1 MSIEIETTKLEREN
15 LEAHVD
21 LCAQRYQIL
30 EARLNTIETKVES
43 IHADITKGN
52 QSMSKVI
59 ISSTGT
65 IVAGLL
71 GLIATL
77 IIKF

>member
-1 MSIEIETTKLEREN
+1 MSIETTKLEREN

-30 EARLNTIETKVES
+30 EARLSTIEAKVES
-43 IHADITKGN
+43 IHKDIMKGN

-59 ISSTGT
+59 ISSATT
-65 IVAGLL
+65 VVAGLL

-77 IIKF
+77 ILKF

>member
-1 MSIEIETTKLEREN
+1 MSIETTNLEREN

-30 EARLNTIETKVES
+30 EYRLGVIEAKVEN
-43 IHADITKGN
+43 IHQDIQKSN
-52 QSMSKVI
+52 KSMSNVI
-59 ISSTGT
+59 ISSAATV
-65 IVAGLL
+65 VAGLL

-77 IIKF
+77 ILKF

>member
-1 MSIEIETTKLEREN
+1 MSIGTTKLEREN

-30 EARLNTIETKVES
+30 EARLSTIEVKVES
-43 IHADITKGN
+43 IHADINKGN

-59 ISSTGT
+59 VSSAAT
-65 IVAGLL
+65 ILAGLL

>member
-1 MSIEIETTKLEREN
+1 MSIETTKLEREN

-30 EARLNTIETKVES
+30 EGRLNSIETKVES
-43 IHADITKGN
+43 IHKDIMAGN
-52 QSMSKVI
+52 KSMSAVI
-59 ISSTGT
+59 ITSAGT
-65 IVAGLL
+65 VVASLF

-77 IIKF
+77 ILKF

>member
-1 MSIEIETTKLEREN
+1 MSIETTNLEREN

-30 EARLNTIETKVES
+30 EYRLGIIEAKVEN
-43 IHADITKGN
+43 IHQDIQKSN
-52 QSMSKVI
+52 KSMSNVV
-59 ISSTGT
+59 ISSAATV
-65 IVAGLL
+65 VAGLL

-77 IIKF
+77 ILKF

>member
-1 MSIEIETTKLEREN
+1 MSISTTKIEREN

-30 EARLNTIETKVES
+30 EARLTTIEAKVES
-43 IHADITKGN
+43 IHADIMKGN

-59 ISSTGT
+59 ISSAATV
-65 IVAGLL
+65 VAGLL

-77 IIKF
+77 ILKF

>member
-1 MSIEIETTKLEREN
+1 MSSIKTTNLEREN

-43 IHADITKGN
+43 IHADMQKGN

-59 ISSTGT
+59 ISSAGT

-71 GLIATL
+71 GLIVTL
-77 IIKF
+77 MLKF

>member
-1 MSIEIETTKLEREN
+1 MSIETTNLERSN

-30 EARLNTIETKVES
+30 ESRLATIEAKVEN
-43 IHADITKGN
+43 IHSDITKSN
-52 QSMSKVI
+52 RSMGAVV
-59 ISSTGT
+59 ISSAAT
-65 IVAGLL
+65 VFAGLL

-77 IIKF
+77 VIKF

>member
-1 MSIEIETTKLEREN
+1 MSIETTNLEREN

-30 EARLNTIETKVES
+30 EGRLSVIEAKVES
-43 IHADITKGN
+43 IHQDITKGN
-52 QSMSKVI
+52 SSMSNVI
-59 ISSTGT
+59 ISSAAT

-71 GLIATL
+71 GLIATIL
-77 IIKF
+77 LKF

>member
-1 MSIEIETTKLEREN
+1 MSISTTKIEREN

-30 EARLNTIETKVES
+30 EARLSTIETKVEN
-43 IHADITKGN
+43 IHTDMQKGN
-52 QSMSKVI
+52 RSMSKVI

-65 IVAGLL
+65 ILAGLL
-71 GLIATL
+71 GLIVTL

>member
-1 MSIEIETTKLEREN
+1 MSITRLEREN

-21 LCAQRYQIL
+21 LCAERYKQL
-30 EARLNTIETKVES
+30 DYRLRTIETKVEN
-43 IHADITKGN
+43 IHEDITKANTG
-52 QSMSKVI
+52 MVKVI
-59 ISSTGT
+59 ITSAGT
-65 IVAGLL
+65 IVASLL

>member
-1 MSIEIETTKLEREN
+1 MSISTTKIEREN

-30 EARLNTIETKVES
+30 EARLSTIEAKVES

-59 ISSTGT
+59 ISSAGT
-65 IVAGLL
+65 ILAGLL

>member
-1 MSIEIETTKLEREN
+1 MSSIKTTNLEREN

-43 IHADITKGN
+43 IHADMQRGN
-52 QSMSKVI
+52 QSISKVI
-59 ISSTGT
+59 ISSAGT

-71 GLIATL
+71 GLIVTL
-77 IIKF
+77 LLKF

>member
-1 MSIEIETTKLEREN
+1 MSISTTKIEREN

-30 EARLNTIETKVES
+30 EARLNTIEAKVES
-43 IHADITKGN
+43 IHADINKGN

-59 ISSTGT
+59 ISSAGT

-71 GLIATL
+71 GLIVTL
-77 IIKF
+77 LIKF

>member
-1 MSIEIETTKLEREN
+1 MNIKTTNLEREN

-21 LCAQRYQIL
+21 LCAERYGHL
-30 EARLNTIETKVES
+30 EARLGAIEEKVEE
-43 IHADITKGN
+43 IHKDITNAN

-59 ISSTGT
+59 IGAATT

-71 GLIATL
+71 SLVLTIL
-77 IIKF
+77 MKF

>member
-1 MSIEIETTKLEREN
+1 MSISTTKIEREN

-30 EARLNTIETKVES
+30 EARLNTIEAKVES
-43 IHADITKGN
+43 IHADINKGN

-59 ISSTGT
+59 ISSAGT
-65 IVAGLL
+65 ILAGLL

>member
-1 MSIEIETTKLEREN
+1 MSIETTKLEREN

-30 EARLNTIETKVES
+30 EARLTTIEAKVEN
-43 IHADITKGN
+43 IHQDIMKGN

-59 ISSTGT
+59 ISSATT
-65 IVAGLL
+65 VVAGLL

-77 IIKF
+77 ILKF

>member
-1 MSIEIETTKLEREN
+1 MSIETTKLEREN

-30 EARLNTIETKVES
+30 ESRLATIEAKVES
-43 IHADITKGN
+43 IHNDINKGN
-52 QSMSKVI
+52 RSMSAVI
-59 ISSTGT
+59 ITSASTV
-65 IVAGLL
+65 VAGLL

-77 IIKF
+77 VIKF

>member
-1 MSIEIETTKLEREN
+1 MSSIKTTNLEREN

-43 IHADITKGN
+43 IHADMQRGN

-59 ISSTGT
+59 ISSAGT

-71 GLIATL
+71 GLIVTL
-77 IIKF
+77 LLKF

>member
-1 MSIEIETTKLEREN
+1 MSISTTKIEREN

-21 LCAQRYQIL
+21 LCAQRYQNL
-30 EARLNTIETKVES
+30 EARLTTIEAKVES
-43 IHADITKGN
+43 IHADINKGN
-52 QSMSKVI
+52 QSMNKVI
-59 ISSTGT
+59 ISSAGT
-65 IVAGLL
+65 ILAGLL

>member
-1 MSIEIETTKLEREN
+1 MSIKPTDLEREN

-30 EARLNTIETKVES
+30 EYRLGIIEAKVES
-43 IHADITKGN
+43 IHSDIQKGN
-52 QSMSKVI
+52 KSMATVI
-59 ISSTGT
+59 VSSAATV
-65 IVAGLL
+65 VAGLL

-77 IIKF
+77 ILKF

>member
-1 MSIEIETTKLEREN
+1 MSIETTNLEREN

-30 EARLNTIETKVES
+30 ESRLTTIETKVES
-43 IHADITKGN
+43 IHQDIMRGN
-52 QSMSKVI
+52 KSMSSVI
-59 ISSTGT
+59 ITSTAT
-65 IVAGLL
+65 VVASLL

-77 IIKF
+77 ALKF

>member
-1 MSIEIETTKLEREN
+1 MSTIGTTKLEREN

-30 EARLNTIETKVES
+30 ESRLSTIEVKVEN
-43 IHADITKGN
+43 IHTDVMKGN

-59 ISSTGT
+59 ITSAGT